1 MVVPVFCLLLF
12 GQLGL
17 ASGYAQPVPSLIIS
31 VYDSDGETFYEADLI
46 EYIQKL
52 RSGKADFRSR
62 LFEINQLFAKVPRI
76 DGEDVDLARRMLAEK
91 LLQGLDSPRSEDCLA
106 ALDYLDIC
114 EMNDRLWSR
123 LELLLGCGSKA
134 QQSASLSCLSRM
146 RHYRAEQLLYA
157 RFKDTDDPALRFA
170 VLKAIIYTKNS
181 RLLRP
186 DVEFLSRESGP
197 YQAEYA
203 RILKVY
209 FSPE

>member
-1 MVVPVFCLLLF
+1 MVVPVFRLLLF

-31 VYDSDGETFYEADLI
+31 VYDSDGETFYEADL
-46 EYIQKL
+46 
-52 RSGKADFRSR
+52 
-62 LFEINQLFAKVPRI
+62 
-76 DGEDVDLARRMLAEK
+76 ARRMLAEK
-91 LLQGLDSPRSEDCLA
+91 LLQGLDVPRSEDCLA

-146 RHYRAEQLLYA
+146 RHYRAEQLLCA